1 MYSSVNQLVSALD
14 RFAQFFIAPLMK
26 KNAMEREREAV
37 DSEFEQALPSD
48 YNRRQQ
54 IFGSLARPDHPMA
67 KFMWGSAASLTADG
81 KMPNREAH
89 RRLVEFKGRHYS
101 APSMTLTVQSQEELD
116 TLQGSVRQSR
126 FPSFLCFSSRKCQI
140 SSQFAFKSSI

>member
-1 MYSSVNQLVSALD
+1 MLKVFISALD

-54 IFGSLARPDHPMA
+54 GTI
-67 KFMWGSAASLTADG
+67 
-81 KMPNREAH
+81 
-89 RRLVEFKGRHYS
+89 
-101 APSMTLTVQSQEELD
+101 
-116 TLQGSVRQSR
+116 
-126 FPSFLCFSSRKCQI
+126 
-140 SSQFAFKSSI
+140 

>member
-1 MYSSVNQLVSALD
+1 MLQLPYDCYEGNLVEETTKLMLQMFFSALD

-54 IFGSLARPDHPMA
+54 G
-67 KFMWGSAASLTADG
+67 T
-81 KMPNREAH
+81 
-89 RRLVEFKGRHYS
+89 
-101 APSMTLTVQSQEELD
+101 T
-116 TLQGSVRQSR
+116 
-126 FPSFLCFSSRKCQI
+126 
-140 SSQFAFKSSI
+140 

>member
-1 MYSSVNQLVSALD
+1 MLQIFISALD

-54 IFGSLARPDHPMA
+54 GTMSKIRSTVLKWIVLQSFNSVLQAARESLR
-67 KFMWGSAASLTADG
+67 
-81 KMPNREAH
+81 
-89 RRLVEFKGRHYS
+89 Y
-101 APSMTLTVQSQEELD
+101 
-116 TLQGSVRQSR
+116 
-126 FPSFLCFSSRKCQI
+126 
-140 SSQFAFKSSI
+140 